1 MKVPLLSCL
10 LTVLLYF
17 PGISQKLDKITV
29 RTKNP
34 SKVATYHVLKDQKTK
49 HGPAVVKYRGT
60 LGFHEQGPFTQGEKT
75 GVWEYFDAQGDLVQK
90 YNFSTQSF
98 ELLKD
103 FTSVKEVYILQG
115 EDLVQVNTGARP
127 VLLGGDAKFYYFPA
141 NNLRYPY
148 SALAKGI
155 SGTVAVIVTIT
166 KEGKMVNPFIPKEGD
181 KDLDKEALRVI
192 NLIPDEWVPLRING
206 LAMDSLVLLFISF
219 QRG

>member
-1 MKVPLLSCL
+1 MKISILSCL
-10 LTVLLYF
+10 LTVLLNF

-34 SKVATYHVLKDQKTK
+34 SKVATYQVLKDQTTK
-49 HGPAVVKYRGT
+49 HGPAVIKYRGT
-60 LGFHEQGPFTQGEKT
+60 LGFHEQGHFTQGERT

-90 YNFSTQSF
+90 FNFSTKSF

-127 VLLGGDAKFYYFPA
+127 VLLGGDAKFYYFLA
-141 NNLRYPY
+141 NNLQYPS
-148 SALAKGI
+148 SALSKGI
-155 SGTVAVIVTIT
+155 SGTVGVIVTIT

-192 NLIPDEWVPLRING
+192 SLIPDEWVPLKIDG
-206 LAMDSLVLLFISF
+206 TTMDSLALLYIRF